1 MKCTLKPLRDER
13 AREMFAHTAAKRRI
27 ANVAAGSV
35 TLHPKKKG
43 EPLFVK
49 IKSLIKAL
57 KIDIF
62 DAVTSKMRRAHFP
75 NECDLSHE

>member
-57 KIDIF
+57 KIAF
-62 DAVTSKMRRAHFP
+62 CKRY
-75 NECDLSHE
+75 L